1 MERNTLK
8 KCKCILTDFAMGIII
23 GFLAAGIIFGCIAGI
38 MYTKQKNKELL
49 EYAERQQ
56 AIEELREDYINLDPY
71 EFIDAIPD
79 VRGAVDG
86 AAAEF
91 ERKRD
96 EILQRF
102 RNRIAD

>member
-1 MERNTLK
+1 MRK
-8 KCKCILTDFAMGIII
+8 YLTDFAIGIIV
-23 GFLAAGIIFGCIAGI
+23 GFLVAGIIFGCIARI
-38 MYTKQKNKELL
+38 VFMKQKNKELT
-49 EYAERQQ
+49 EYVERQQ
-56 AIEELREDYINLDPY
+56 AIEELREDYLNLDPY
-71 EFIDAIPD
+71 EFIEAIPD